1 MVLWLVFALMMGAA
15 ILAVLWPL
23 SRPLSVDGPSTGEKS
38 FVKDQIREIERDVA
52 RGFLSPAERDV
63 AIAEVGRRFLR
74 TVSDEPA
81 KSPAQGEPAL
91 RRRRAASAVALSMI
105 PLVSLAFYGLRGS
118 PHLPAA
124 PFSERFLDTAEID
137 LQQAVRRV
145 EAHLANAPEDG
156 RGWTILAPI
165 YMRMGRPDDAVRA
178 YTASLRLE
186 GDNAARRA
194 DLAEAQVLSSG
205 GLVTAEALENFRAA
219 LKLDAKLPKARYYIA
234 LAAEQD
240 GRVEE
245 ALSLFKGLRG
255 DAGPDAPWVPTV
267 ETHIAKLERNAPAEA
282 IARLPDAERDE
293 AIKGMVAGLA
303 ARLEADGGN
312 IEDWVRLV
320 RSHIVLGARA
330 EALAALLKARERFKS
345 DEAALA
351 KLAPLGDVLQSP
363 AADQS
368 P

>member
-23 SRPLSVDGPSTGEKS
+23 SRPLSVGGPSTGEKS

-52 RGFLSPAERDV
+52 RGFLSPAEKDV
-63 AIAEVGRRFLR
+63 AIAEVGRRFLKA
-74 TVSDEPA
+74 VANEPS
-81 KSPAQGEPAL
+81 KSPAQGELAL

-105 PLVSLAFYGLRGS
+105 PLVSLAFYSLRGS

-124 PFSERFLDTAEID
+124 PFSDRLADTAQMD
-137 LQQAVRRV
+137 LQQAVGRV

-165 YMRMGRPDDAVRA
+165 YMRMGRSDDAVRA
-178 YTASLRLE
+178 YTASIRLE

-194 DLAEAQVLSSG
+194 GLAEAQVMSSG
-205 GLVTAEALENFRAA
+205 GLVTADALENFKAA
-219 LKLDAKLPKARYYIA
+219 LKLEPKLPKARYYVA

-240 GRVEE
+240 GRVAE
-245 ALSLFKGLRG
+245 ALSLFRELRG
-255 DAGPDAPWVPTV
+255 DAGQDDPWVPTV
-267 ETHIAKLERNAPAEA
+267 DTHIAKLQRNAPAEA

-293 AIKGMVAGLA
+293 AIRGMVAGLA
-303 ARLEADGGN
+303 ARLEADGGS

-320 RSHIVLGARA
+320 RSQIVLGARA
-330 EALAALLKARERFKS
+330 EALAALTKARERFKD
-345 DEAALA
+345 DETALA
-351 KLAPLGDVLQSP
+351 RLAPLADALQSSSDKLP
-363 AADQS
+363 
-368 P
+368 